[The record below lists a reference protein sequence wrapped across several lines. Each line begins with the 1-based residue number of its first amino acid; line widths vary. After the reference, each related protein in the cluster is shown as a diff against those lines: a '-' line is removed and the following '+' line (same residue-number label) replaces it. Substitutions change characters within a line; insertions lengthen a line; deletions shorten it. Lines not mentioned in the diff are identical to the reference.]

1 MARSP
6 ELDARI
12 RAHPARA
19 GARREVR
26 ANTAHRRRLIVSV
39 TAFASASLERELAAI
54 LGPES
59 VLPGTTRSY
68 LADATESRNLRGR
81 ADAVVLPP
89 DADAVARVLK
99 WCYEHDMAII
109 PRGGGT
115 GFAGGAVPLDGGVVL
130 SLERLRAIRQLDPE
144 LWRLSVEAGVT
155 TADVRRRARESGLFF
170 PPDPGAAEQSQ
181 IGGNVATNAGGPH
194 AFKYGVTGAW
204 VSGLQVALA
213 PGELVAIGGPLRKD
227 VAGYD
232 LRSLLV
238 GSEGTLGIVTA
249 VWLKLIPAPE
259 TSLPVVAF
267 YTGTPDGGAALEA
280 VLANGLVPAALEY
293 LDDGALAAAS
303 GAFPGPVPPAARFML
318 IADAD
323 GTDEEATR
331 VRTDLLE
338 VLGEQAASVYAPTD
352 AREIAQLWRWRDG
365 ASLAVTAQR
374 GGKVSE
380 DIVVPVDR
388 LCEAIDAT
396 VQIGRRHRLP
406 ACSWGHAGD
415 GNLHS
420 TFMIDP
426 GDPQELS
433 RAEEAAEELFALAAQ
448 LGGSVSGEHG
458 IGWVKRG
465 ALERQWDPAAL
476 AKHEAAKRAFDP
488 KGLLNPGKKLARVPE
503 PGDALGSVNA

>member
-1 MARSP
+1 
-6 ELDARI
+6 
-12 RAHPARA
+12 
-19 GARREVR
+19 
-26 ANTAHRRRLIVSV
+26 V
-39 TAFASASLERELAAI
+39 TASASASVERELAAV
-54 LGPES
+54 LGPEA
-59 VLPGTTRSY
+59 VLPGNTRPY
-68 LADATESRNLRGR
+68 LADATESRNLWGR
-81 ADAVVLPP
+81 ADAVALPP
-89 DADAVARVLK
+89 TADSVAAVFR
-99 WCYEHDMAII
+99 WCYEHDVPITA
-109 PRGGGT
+109 RGGGT
-115 GFAGGAVPLDGGVVL
+115 GFAGGAVPLDGGVVV
-130 SLERLRAIRQLDPE
+130 SLERLRSVRQLDPG
-144 LWRLSVEAGVT
+144 LWRMSVEAGVT
-155 TADVRRRARESGLFF
+155 TADLRRRARESGLLF

-181 IGGNVATNAGGPH
+181 IGGNIATNAGGPH

-204 VSGLQVALA
+204 VSGLEVALA

-249 VWLKLIPAPE
+249 AWLKLIPAPE
-259 TSLPVVAF
+259 TSLPAVAF
-267 YTGTPDGGAALEA
+267 YAGAADGCAALEA

-293 LDDGALAAAS
+293 LDDGALEAAR
-303 GAFPGPVPPAARFML
+303 GAFPAAVPADARFML

-323 GTDEEATR
+323 GTYEEAAR
-331 VRTDLLE
+331 VRSELVE
-338 VLGEQAASVYAPTD
+338 VLSEGAESVHAPTE

-388 LCEAIDAT
+388 LCEAIDGTA
-396 VQIGRRHRLP
+396 QIGCRHHLP

-426 GDPQELS
+426 GDPHELH
-433 RAEEAAEELFALAAQ
+433 RAEEAAEELFALAAG

-458 IGWVKRG
+458 LGWVKRG

-476 AKHEAAKRAFDP
+476 AKHEAVKSAFDP
-488 KGLLNPGKKLARVPE
+488 KGLLNPGKKLARLSG
-503 PGDALGSVNA
+503 PG